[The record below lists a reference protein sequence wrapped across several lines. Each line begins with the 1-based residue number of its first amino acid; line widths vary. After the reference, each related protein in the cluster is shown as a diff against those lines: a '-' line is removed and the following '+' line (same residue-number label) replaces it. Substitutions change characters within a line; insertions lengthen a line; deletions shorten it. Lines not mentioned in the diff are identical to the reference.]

1 MKIFS
6 AYRKIRNNFI
16 VRTRNFIFDLYDK
29 APLIGRPLVGF
40 WNFLDDIK
48 SEAEKKFIQLKAQL
62 TPGDDTLKKELEI
75 FFKGIKNKEFKKGN
89 AYQPYQPILN
99 RGLRDLP
106 FLKEGEV
113 RFKTIKDN
121 LFASKGTLLDIG
133 ANLGYFCHKF
143 EDEGFDCYAVEAN
156 RMLCYFMEKLK
167 KAENKKFK
175 VIPQSIFDYKRNEDL
190 VFDVV
195 LALSV
200 LHNFL
205 QRKDLYFG
213 LIKLLKRLKAKE
225 LFLETYFFD
234 PTNPPKGYYKNY
246 APEEFIAFIFE
257 NSCFKKAEFIGKSEQ
272 GRPIYKLTP

>member
-6 AYRKIRNNFI
+6 FCKKIRNSLI
-16 VRTRNFIFDLYDK
+16 VKMRNFIFDIYDK
-29 APLIGRPLVGF
+29 TPLVGRPLVAF
-40 WNFLDDIK
+40 WNFLDDVK
-48 SEAEKKFIQLKAQL
+48 SEIEKRTLQLKARL
-62 TPGDDTLKKELEI
+62 MPGDDTLRKELEI
-75 FFKGIKNKEFKKGN
+75 FFKGIKDKDFKEGN
-89 AYQPYQPILN
+89 AYQPYQPIIN
-99 RGLRDLP
+99 SGLKDLP

-113 RFKTIKDN
+113 RFKIIKEN
-121 LFASKGTLLDIG
+121 FSAPKGTLLDIG

-156 RMLCYFMEKLK
+156 RMLCYFMEKLRR
-167 KAENKKFK
+167 AERKKFK
-175 VIPQSIFDYKRNEDL
+175 VISQSIFDYKRNKDL

-205 QRKDLYFG
+205 QRKDTYFG
-213 LIKLLKRLKAKE
+213 LIKLLKRLKAQE

-234 PTNPPKGYYKNY
+234 PSNPPKNYYKNY
-246 APEEFIAFIFE
+246 TPDEFVSFIIE
-257 NSCFKKAEFIGKSEQ
+257 NSSFKKAEFIGKSEQ